1 MDFLYSKRSKKFLKT
16 YEIINTNHDNADKE
30 LKSVLKIKF
39 LGQAGLLFDNDGFKI
54 MIDPYLSDSV
64 EKIAPKNYR
73 RVAVDES
80 IFEIKPDV
88 MIFTHNHLDHYD
100 PETVKRF
107 IGEDTNMLVL
117 SPKTVWDEVRKIGG
131 NNNYVLFNRH
141 TSWTEKG
148 VKFTAVKAEHSD
160 IAAIGVIIDDGE
172 KKYYIAGDTLYNEE
186 IFEDIPKD
194 IYALFLPV
202 NGVGNNMNMTDAAR
216 FAERVKA
223 KKTVPIHIGMFD
235 ELTADEFR
243 CKNKVIAEIYK
254 EIKL

>member
-1 MDFLYSKRSKKFLKT
+1 MK
-16 YEIINTNHDNADKE
+16 
-30 LKSVLKIKF
+30 
-39 LGQAGLLFDNDGFKI
+39 
-54 MIDPYLSDSV
+54 
-64 EKIAPKNYR
+64 
-73 RVAVDES
+73 
-80 IFEIKPDV
+80 
-88 MIFTHNHLDHYD
+88 
-100 PETVKRF
+100 
-107 IGEDTNMLVL
+107 
-117 SPKTVWDEVRKIGG
+117 
-131 NNNYVLFNRH
+131 
-141 TSWTEKG
+141 
-148 VKFTAVKAEHSD
+148 
-160 IAAIGVIIDDGE
+160 E

-202 NGVGNNMNMTDAAR
+202 NGVGNNMNTTDAAR